1 MKNVEYRTNP
11 FGWDLCAAGAYGC
24 GSGNPAVFLLS
35 KKRKQAKLSELEK
48 MNLKDL

>member
-24 GSGNPAVFLLS
+24 GGGNPGGLFAQQEAETGKAV
-35 KKRKQAKLSELEK
+35 
-48 MNLKDL
+48 

>member
-1 MKNVEYRTNP
+1 MSSIGLILLVGICVLLG
-11 FGWDLCAAGAYGC
+11 FMAVGAVIL
-24 GSGNPAVFLLS
+24 AVCLLS